1 MLGRCDVS
9 SEDAG
14 SGEPGPEPSA
24 PADEH
29 QDARATPS
37 AESDLT
43 RSLLAQ
49 VRAASKGAPSRARVA
64 SRSSRR
70 RWRPSSD
77 PASYSGASPDD
88 RDPQPIATS
97 VDDLVSE
104 RGWSEPIA
112 VGGVEGRWPQIVGA
126 DVAAHC
132 VPEEFEAGRL
142 TVRTDST
149 AWATQVRM
157 LVPTLLARLNDE
169 LGAGTVTHLQVLG
182 PQGPSW
188 KKGRLRVKGRGPRDT
203 YG

>member
-1 MLGRCDVS
+1 MS
-9 SEDAG
+9 TEDAR
-14 SGEPGPEPSA
+14 SGEPGTD
-24 PADEH
+24 PAVPVEESP
-29 QDARATPS
+29 ASEATPS
-37 AESDLT
+37 AEPDLT

-49 VRAASKGAPSRARVA
+49 VRAASKAAPSRGRAA

-77 PASYSGASPDD
+77 PASYSGARPDD
-88 RDPQPIATS
+88 RDPQPIAAS
-97 VDDLVSE
+97 VDELVSE

-112 VGGVEGRWPQIVGA
+112 VGGVEGRWPQIVGE
-126 DVAAHC
+126 DIAAHC
-132 VPEEFEAGRL
+132 IPEEFEAGRL
-142 TVRTDST
+142 IVRTDST

-157 LVPTLLARLNDE
+157 LAPTLLARLNDE

>member
-1 MLGRCDVS
+1 MS
-9 SEDAG
+9 SDQTPGA
-14 SGEPGPEPSA
+14 EPPAETSA
-24 PADEH
+24 AE
-29 QDARATPS
+29 S

-49 VRAASKGAPSRARVA
+49 VRAASKAAPAKARAAGRVPRRRR
-64 SRSSRR
+64 RSSA
-70 RWRPSSD
+70 D
-77 PASYSGASPDD
+77 PASYSGAGPDA
-88 RDPQPIATS
+88 RDPQPIAAS

-126 DVAAHC
+126 DIAAHC

-169 LGAGTVTHLQVLG
+169 LGAGTVTHLHVLG
-182 PQGPSW
+182 PHGPSW

>member
-1 MLGRCDVS
+1 MRRGDDS
-9 SEDAG
+9 SSDPTAEQEAAA
-14 SGEPGPEPSA
+14 PEG
-24 PADEH
+24 
-29 QDARATPS
+29 ATP
-37 AESDLT
+37 EGSDLS

-49 VRAASKGAPSRARVA
+49 VRAASRSAPAKARSA
-64 SRSSRR
+64 GRSPRR
-70 RWRPSSD
+70 RWRSNSA
-77 PASYSGASPDD
+77 PAAYSGTGPDD
-88 RDPQPIATS
+88 RDPQPIAVS

-112 VGGVEGRWPQIVGA
+112 VGGVEGRWSQIVGDDIA
-126 DVAAHC
+126 GHC

-157 LVPTLLARLNDE
+157 LAPTLLARLNNE

-182 PQGPSW
+182 PEGPSW

>member
-1 MLGRCDVS
+1 MTGRCDVS
-9 SEDAG
+9 PEA
-14 SGEPGPEPSA
+14 GEPRSDQVDQ
-24 PADEH
+24 ADQAD
-29 QDARATPS
+29 QDI
-37 AESDLT
+37 T
-43 RSLLAQ
+43 RSLLARA
-49 VRAASKGAPSRARVA
+49 RAASKTAPTKAGTGGRP
-64 SRSSRR
+64 RR
-70 RWRPSSD
+70 RRRSASA
-77 PASYSGASPDD
+77 PASYSGARPDD
-88 RDPQPIATS
+88 RDPQPMALS

-104 RGWSEPIA
+104 RGWAEPIA

-157 LVPTLLARLNDE
+157 LAPTLLARLNDD

>member
-1 MLGRCDVS
+1 MNTESKNPQDESPDDLGTR
-9 SEDAG
+9 EDA
-14 SGEPGPEPSA
+14 P
-24 PADEH
+24 
-29 QDARATPS
+29 TT
-37 AESDLT
+37 ESDLT

-49 VRAASKGAPSRARVA
+49 VRAASRAAPAKARYA
-64 SRSSRR
+64 ARSPRR
-70 RWRPSSD
+70 RRRSSSD
-77 PASYSGASPDD
+77 PASYSGAAPDD
-88 RDPQPIATS
+88 RDPQLIAAS

-112 VGGVEGRWPQIVGA
+112 VGGVEGRWPQIVGT
-126 DVAAHC
+126 DIAAHC

-157 LVPTLLARLNDE
+157 LAPTLLTRLNDD